1 MSSVARF
8 SNQEVVN
15 TFNLFLDTEKASI
28 IGDANS
34 RGDDVNIQFEGS
46 TIIANDGELI
56 RLTLTNFNM
65 YNNFYHVD
73 RFNSEFRVSFNGA
86 AYTEPRLPH
95 KNYGSLAD
103 LAFEFSL
110 KYGEALATATSKN
123 VYVVDMKNVIRD
135 DGSTTVFPTGY
146 KASAQ
151 TLTFTT
157 PQAKFLPVA
166 LDKVAF
172 GSTGNRLLDITFET
186 RTSELAADASAH
198 NLNSADVLF
207 RSDKGDCYSLLGGE
221 RLDSPYNVNQLTN
234 LSSSLQIDFSNTIVS
249 DKQVRVRGLF
259 PMQRSTEPYV
269 YIRADVAQSG
279 ALETAGLSTDAI
291 TSTTNNSDITS
302 STILA
307 KVPRDTEFINY
318 VSPTES
324 EYFINLQQRKLS
336 KIRLYLTDSK
346 NRPIGQKSGGG
357 TSAGLQSDAINMV
370 SEKQD
375 TLGNLNFS
383 ATMRIDIIRMNTV
396 SKLETPPIPLAQ
408 PARKAQNPVI
418 TFQDYG
424 MPKFGV

>member
-1 MSSVARF
+1 MASSARF
-8 SNQEVVN
+8 ANQEVVN
-15 TFNLFLDTEKASI
+15 TFNLFIDTEKASI
-28 IGDANS
+28 VGDANS

-46 TIIANDGELI
+46 TIVANDGELI

-65 YNNFYHVD
+65 YNNFYQVD
-73 RFNSEFRVSFNGA
+73 RFNSEFRVSFNNA

-110 KYGEALATATSKN
+110 LFGEALAAHTSKR
-123 VYVVDMKNVIRD
+123 VFVVDMKNVIRD
-135 DGSTTVFPTGY
+135 DGATAFFPSTGY
-146 KASAQ
+146 QASGIGA
-151 TLTFTT
+151 
-157 PQAKFLPVA
+157 AKFLPTA
-166 LDKVAF
+166 LDKVPF

-186 RTSELAADASAH
+186 RVTPYTNVDVSSHDLSAA
-198 NLNSADVLF
+198 NILF

-221 RLDSPYNVNQLTN
+221 RLDDPYHLSQLTDA
-234 LSSSLQIDFSNTIVS
+234 SSGSLKIDFTS
-249 DKQVRVRGLF
+249 DPNQVRVRGYF

-269 YIRADVAQSG
+269 YIRADVAQTG
-279 ALETAGLSTDAI
+279 GLETAGLSTDLI
-291 TSTTNNSDITS
+291 TRTTNNSDITA

-318 VSPTES
+318 VSPTDS

-357 TSAGLQSDAINMV
+357 TSAGLQSNATDMV

-383 ATMRIDIIRMNTV
+383 ATMRIDIIRMNTI

>member
-1 MSSVARF
+1 MASTARF
-8 SNQEVVN
+8 ANQEVVN
-15 TFNLFLDTEKASI
+15 TFNLFIDTEKASI
-28 IGDANS
+28 VGDANS

-46 TIIANDGELI
+46 TIVANDGELI

-86 AYTEPRLPH
+86 AFTEPRLPH

-110 KYGEALATATSKN
+110 LYANALATATSKT
-123 VYVVDMKNVIRD
+123 VFVVDMKNVVRD
-135 DGSTTVFPTGY
+135 DGTSTVFPTGY
-146 KASAQ
+146 QASGAGA
-151 TLTFTT
+151 
-157 PQAKFLPVA
+157 AKFLPVA
-166 LDKVAF
+166 LDKVPF

-186 RTSELAADASAH
+186 RSGSPLVASAH
-198 NLNSADVLF
+198 SLTAANVLF
-207 RSDKGDCYSLLGGE
+207 RGDKGDCYSLLGGE
-221 RLDSPYNVNQLTN
+221 RLDDPYNLTQLTN
-234 LSSSLQIDFSNTIVS
+234 STSSLNMDFATSPNQI
-249 DKQVRVRGLF
+249 RVRGYF

-269 YIRADVAQSG
+269 YIRADVAQTG
-279 ALETAGLSTDAI
+279 GLETAGLSTDKI
-291 TSTTNNSDITS
+291 TSTTNNSDITA

-307 KVPRDTEFINY
+307 KVARDNEFINY
-318 VSPTES
+318 VSPTDT

-357 TSAGLQSDAINMV
+357 TSAGLQSNAIDMI

-383 ATMRIDIIRMNTV
+383 ATMRIDIIRMNTI
-396 SKLETPPIPLAQ
+396 SKLETPPLPLPQ